1 MSLPNDVDSI
11 QRFCCI
17 VDYLAHFLPRISQVT
32 EPLRKLTVKGETWE
46 WRDEHAKA
54 FQKAKNLVAKAPVLA
69 YYDVQKPLVVQY
81 DASERGLGAALLQ
94 DDQPVVLASRA
105 LAPTEV

>member
-1 MSLPNDVDSI
+1 MSLPNDVYSI
-11 QRFCCI
+11 QRFCGI

-54 FQKAKNLVAKAPVLA
+54 FQKAKNLVAKAPVPT
-69 YYDVQKPLVVQY
+69 YYDSQKPLVQY

>member
-1 MSLPNDVDSI
+1 MSTAFSASVVLSTT
-11 QRFCCI
+11 
-17 VDYLAHFLPRISQVT
+17 LHISYQ
-32 EPLRKLTVKGETWE
+32 ESLKWQPLGKLTVKGEAWE

-54 FQKAKNLVAKAPVLA
+54 FQKAKNLVAKTPVLA
-69 YYDVQKPLVVQY
+69 YYDLQKPLVQY

-105 LAPTEV
+105 LAPTEVW